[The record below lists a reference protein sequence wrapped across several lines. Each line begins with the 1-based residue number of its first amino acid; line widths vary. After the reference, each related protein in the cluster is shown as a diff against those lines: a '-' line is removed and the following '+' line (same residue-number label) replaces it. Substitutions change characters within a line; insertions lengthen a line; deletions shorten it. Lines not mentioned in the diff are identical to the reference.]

1 MTAELRDRESGTS
14 ERKWRRRSL
23 WSLVLLIPLSLAI
36 ESYDSVKALLGDS
49 DLFPRRVA
57 WGESAR
63 FGGSD
68 WKLTDLRGAF
78 GMSNLPPDSVPVLAD
93 FQVKIGDPDL
103 QNRWLGC
110 KVMLIDK
117 DGRRWSPTSVVVSL
131 KTTDNVQT
139 CTSAIFSGAK
149 GGDTLNLRETFL
161 VPKEA
166 TKSVRPAVGVA
177 SERPHFLLF
186 QLEKD

>member
-1 MTAELRDRESGTS
+1 MTAEILDRENEAR

-23 WSLVLLIPLSLAI
+23 WSLVLLIPLAFAVQA
-36 ESYDSVKALLGDS
+36 YDSVKALLGDD

-57 WGESAR
+57 WGQSAR

-78 GMSNLPPDSVPVLAD
+78 GMANLPPDSVPVLAD
-93 FQVKIGDPDL
+93 FSVKVGDPTL
-103 QNRWLGC
+103 QKLWLGC

-117 DGRRWSPTSVVVSL
+117 DGRRWSPTFAVTL
-131 KTTDNVQT
+131 KTEGNVQT
-139 CTSAIFSGAK
+139 CVSAIFSGARS
-149 GGDTLNLRETFL
+149 GDTLNLRETFL

-166 TKSVRPAVGVA
+166 TKSIRPAVGVA

>member
-1 MTAELRDRESGTS
+1 MTAEALDQENRAG

-23 WSLVLLIPLSLAI
+23 WSLALLIPLALAV

-49 DLFPRRVA
+49 DLFARRVV
-57 WGESAR
+57 WGQSAH
-63 FGGSD
+63 FGSD

-93 FQVKIGDPDL
+93 FQVKVGDPDL
-103 QNRWLGC
+103 QKLWLGC
-110 KVMLIDK
+110 KVTLIDK
-117 DGRRWSPTSVVVSL
+117 DGRRWSPTSIISL
-131 KTTDNVQT
+131 KTPDNVGN
-139 CTSAIFSGAK
+139 CISAIFSGAK
-149 GGDTLNLRETFL
+149 SGDTVNLRETFL

-166 TKSVRPAVGVA
+166 TKSIRPAVSVA

-186 QLEKD
+186 RLEKD

>member
-1 MTAELRDRESGTS
+1 MTAQALDQDNRAG

-23 WSLVLLIPLSLAI
+23 WSLVLLIPLAVAV
-36 ESYDSVKALLGDS
+36 ETYDSVKALLADN
-49 DLFPRRVA
+49 DLFARRVA
-57 WGESAR
+57 WGQSAH

-78 GMSNLPPDSVPVLAD
+78 GMANLPPDSVPVLAD
-93 FQVKIGDPDL
+93 FQVTVGNPDL
-103 QNRWLGC
+103 QNLWLGC
-110 KVMLIDK
+110 KIVLVDK
-117 DGRRWSPTSVVVSL
+117 DGRRWSPTSLVSL
-131 KTTDNVQT
+131 KTPDTVQT
-139 CTSAIFSGAK
+139 CISAMFSGARS
-149 GGDTLNLRETFL
+149 GATLNLRETFL

-166 TKSVRPAVGVA
+166 TKSIRPAVGVA

>member
-1 MTAELRDRESGTS
+1 MTAQVLDRESGTS

-23 WSLVLLIPLSLAI
+23 WSLVLLVPLSLAI
-36 ESYDSVKALLGDS
+36 ESYDSVKALLGDN

-57 WGESAR
+57 WGENAR

-78 GMSNLPPDSVPVLAD
+78 GMSNLPPDIVPVLAD
-93 FQVKIGDPDL
+93 FSVKIGDPDL

-110 KVMLIDK
+110 RVMLIDK
-117 DGRRWSPTSVVVSL
+117 DGRRWSPTSIASL
-131 KTTDNVQT
+131 KTADNVQT
-139 CTSAIFSGAK
+139 CISAIFSGARS
-149 GGDTLNLRETFL
+149 GDTLNLRETFL

-166 TKSVRPAVGVA
+166 TKSIRPAVGIA

>member
-1 MTAELRDRESGTS
+1 MTARVLDRESGRS
-14 ERKWRRRSL
+14 EQKWGRRSL
-23 WSLVLLIPLSLAI
+23 WSLLLLVPLALAI
-36 ESYDSVKALLGDS
+36 EAYDSVKALLSDD

-57 WGESAR
+57 WGETAR

-93 FQVKIGDPDL
+93 FQVKIGNPDL
-103 QNRWLGC
+103 QNLWLGC
-110 KVMLIDK
+110 RIMLIDK
-117 DGRRWSPTSVVVSL
+117 DGRRWSPTSIVSL

-139 CTSAIFSGAK
+139 CISAIFSGAK
-149 GGDTLNLRETFL
+149 SGDTLNLRETFL

-166 TKSVRPAVGVA
+166 TKTIQPAVGVA

>member
-1 MTAELRDRESGTS
+1 MTAETLDHENRAG

-23 WSLVLLIPLSLAI
+23 WSLLLLIPLALGVEA
-36 ESYDSVKALLGDS
+36 YDSVKTWLGNNDLL
-49 DLFPRRVA
+49 PRRVA
-57 WGESAR
+57 WGQSAH

-93 FQVKIGDPDL
+93 FQVKIGNPDL
-103 QNRWLGC
+103 QKLWLGC
-110 KVMLIDK
+110 KVILIDK
-117 DGRRWSPTSVVVSL
+117 DGRRWSPTSIVSL
-131 KTTDNVQT
+131 KTPDNVGN
-139 CTSAIFSGAK
+139 CISAIFSGAK
-149 GGDTLNLRETFL
+149 SGDTLNLRETFL

-166 TKSVRPAVGVA
+166 TKSIRPAVSVA
-177 SERPHFLLF
+177 SERPRFLLF

>member
-1 MTAELRDRESGTS
+1 MTAEALDQEHKSG

-23 WSLVLLIPLSLAI
+23 WSLVLLIPLALAV
-36 ESYDSVKALLGDS
+36 ESYDSVRTLLRNN

-57 WGESAR
+57 WGQSAH
-63 FGGSD
+63 FAGSD

-93 FQVKIGDPDL
+93 FQVKIGNPDL
-103 QNRWLGC
+103 QKLWLGC

-117 DGRRWSPTSVVVSL
+117 DGRRWSPTSIVSL
-131 KTTDNVQT
+131 KTPDNIGNCV
-139 CTSAIFSGAK
+139 SAIFSGART
-149 GGDTLNLRETFL
+149 GDTLNLRETFL

-166 TKSVRPAVGVA
+166 TKSIWPAIGVA

>member
-1 MTAELRDRESGTS
+1 MTAEALDQENTAG

-23 WSLVLLIPLSLAI
+23 WSLLLLVPLALAV
-36 ESYDSVKALLGDS
+36 EAYDSVKALLADN
-49 DLFPRRVA
+49 DLFARRVV
-57 WGESAR
+57 WGQSAH

-78 GMSNLPPDSVPVLAD
+78 GMANLPPDTVPVLAD
-93 FQVKIGDPDL
+93 FQVTVGNPDL
-103 QNRWLGC
+103 QNLWLGC
-110 KVMLIDK
+110 KIVLIDK
-117 DGRRWSPTSVVVSL
+117 DGRRWSPTSIIAL
-131 KTTDNVQT
+131 KTTGNAQT
-139 CTSAIFSGAK
+139 CISAIFSGAK
-149 GGDTLNLRETFL
+149 SGDTLNLRETFL

-166 TKSVRPAVGVA
+166 TKSIRPAVGVT

>member
-1 MTAELRDRESGTS
+1 MTAEVLDQERRVG

-23 WSLVLLIPLSLAI
+23 WSLVLLIPLALGVEA
-36 ESYDSVKALLGDS
+36 YDSVKALLGDN
-49 DLFPRRVA
+49 DLFARRVA
-57 WGESAR
+57 WGQSTH

-93 FQVKIGDPDL
+93 FQVKVGDPDL
-103 QNRWLGC
+103 QHLWLGC

-117 DGRRWSPTSVVVSL
+117 DGRRWSPTSIVSL
-131 KTTDNVQT
+131 KTTDKVET
-139 CTSAIFSGAK
+139 CVSAIFSGAK
-149 GGDTLNLRETFL
+149 SGDTLNLRETFL

-166 TKSVRPAVGVA
+166 TKSIRPAVSVA
-177 SERPHFLLF
+177 GERPRFLLF

>member
-1 MTAELRDRESGTS
+1 MTAEPIDQENRAG

-23 WSLVLLIPLSLAI
+23 WSLILLIPLALAV
-36 ESYDSVKALLGDS
+36 EAYDSVKALLADN
-49 DLFPRRVA
+49 DLLSRRVA
-57 WGESAR
+57 WGQSAH

-78 GMSNLPPDSVPVLAD
+78 GMANLPPDAVPVLAD
-93 FQVKIGDPDL
+93 FQVKVGNPDL
-103 QNRWLGC
+103 QDLWLGC
-110 KVMLIDK
+110 KIVLIDK
-117 DGRRWSPTSVVVSL
+117 DGRRWSPTSIVSL
-131 KTTDNVQT
+131 KTTDTVQT
-139 CTSAIFSGAK
+139 CISAIFSGAK
-149 GGDTLNLRETFL
+149 SGDTLNLRETFL

-166 TKSVRPAVGVA
+166 IKSIRPAVGLA

>member
-1 MTAELRDRESGTS
+1 MTAQGLDRENGTS
-14 ERKWRRRSL
+14 ERRWRRRSL
-23 WSLVLLIPLSLAI
+23 WSLVLLVPLSLAI
-36 ESYDSVKALLGDS
+36 GSYDSVKALLGGN

-78 GMSNLPPDSVPVLAD
+78 GMSNLAPDSVPVLAD
-93 FQVKIGDPDL
+93 FSVKIGDPDL

-117 DGRRWSPTSVVVSL
+117 DGRRWSPTSIASL

-139 CTSAIFSGAK
+139 CISAIFSGARS
-149 GGDTLNLRETFL
+149 GDTLNLRETFL

-166 TKSVRPAVGVA
+166 TKSIRPAVGVA

>member
-1 MTAELRDRESGTS
+1 MTAETLERESAIG

-23 WSLVLLIPLSLAI
+23 WSLVLLIPLALAV
-36 ESYDSVKALLGDS
+36 EAYDSVKTLLANN
-49 DLFPRRVA
+49 DLFARRVV
-57 WGESAR
+57 WGQSTH

-93 FQVKIGDPDL
+93 FQVKVGDPDL
-103 QNRWLGC
+103 QHLWLGC

-117 DGRRWSPTSVVVSL
+117 DGRRWSPTSVVSL
-131 KTTDNVQT
+131 KTTDDVKT
-139 CTSAIFSGAK
+139 CISAMFSGARS
-149 GGDTLNLRETFL
+149 GDTLNLRETFL

-166 TKSVRPAVGVA
+166 TKSIRPAISVT

>member
-1 MTAELRDRESGTS
+1 MTAQALDRDNRAG
-14 ERKWRRRSL
+14 ERKWRRRSF
-23 WSLVLLIPLSLAI
+23 WSLTLLIPLALAV
-36 ESYDSVKALLGDS
+36 EAYDSVKTLLGNN

-57 WGESAR
+57 WDQSAQ

-93 FQVKIGDPDL
+93 FQVKIGNPDL
-103 QNRWLGC
+103 QKLWLGC
-110 KVMLIDK
+110 KIVLVDK
-117 DGRRWSPTSVVVSL
+117 DGRRWSPTSIVSL
-131 KTTDNVQT
+131 KTPDNVGN
-139 CTSAIFSGAK
+139 CISAIFSGARS
-149 GGDTLNLRETFL
+149 GDTLNLRETFL

-166 TKSVRPAVGVA
+166 TKSVRPAVSVA
-177 SERPHFLLF
+177 SERPRFLLF

>member
-1 MTAELRDRESGTS
+1 MTAQVLDRESGTS
-14 ERKWRRRSL
+14 ERKWRRRGL

-36 ESYDSVKALLGDS
+36 ESYDNVKALLGDN

-68 WKLTDLRGAF
+68 WKLTNLRGAF
-78 GMSNLPPDSVPVLAD
+78 GMSKLPPDSVPVLAD

-103 QNRWLGC
+103 QRRWLGC
-110 KVMLIDK
+110 KAMLIDK
-117 DGRRWSPTSVVVSL
+117 DGRRWLSTSVVSL
-131 KTTDNVQT
+131 KTPDNVQT
-139 CTSAIFSGAK
+139 CTSATFSGAK
-149 GGDTLNLRETFL
+149 SGDTLNLRETFL

-166 TKSVRPAVGVA
+166 TKSIRPAIGVA

>member
-1 MTAELRDRESGTS
+1 MTAGVLDQESRAG

-23 WSLVLLIPLSLAI
+23 WSLVLLIPLALGVEAH
-36 ESYDSVKALLGDS
+36 DSVKTLLGNN
-49 DLFPRRVA
+49 DLFARRIA
-57 WGESAR
+57 WGQSAH

-93 FQVKIGDPDL
+93 FQVKVGDPDL
-103 QNRWLGC
+103 RNLWLGC

-117 DGRRWSPTSVVVSL
+117 DGRRWSPTSIVSL

-139 CTSAIFSGAK
+139 CVSAIFSGAK
-149 GGDTLNLRETFL
+149 SGDTLNLRETFL

-166 TKSVRPAVGVA
+166 TKSIRPAVSMA
-177 SERPHFLLF
+177 SERPHFLQF

>member
-1 MTAELRDRESGTS
+1 MTAQLLDGNSGTS

-23 WSLVLLIPLSLAI
+23 WSLVLLVPLSLAV
-36 ESYDSVKALLGDS
+36 EAYDSVKALLGDN

-57 WGESAR
+57 WGQSVR

-78 GMSNLPPDSVPVLAD
+78 GMSNLPPDAVPVLAD
-93 FQVKIGDPDL
+93 FSVKIGDPDL

-117 DGRRWSPTSVVVSL
+117 DGRRWSPTSVASL
-131 KTTDNVQT
+131 KTTDNVQS

-149 GGDTLNLRETFL
+149 SGDTVNLRETFL

-166 TKSVRPAVGVA
+166 TKSIRPAVGVA

-186 QLEKD
+186 QLERD

>member
-1 MTAELRDRESGTS
+1 MTAQGLDRESGTI
-14 ERKWRRRSL
+14 ERKRRRRSL
-23 WSLVLLIPLSLAI
+23 WSLVLLVPLGLAI
-36 ESYDSVKALLGDS
+36 GSYDSVKALLGGN

-93 FQVKIGDPDL
+93 FSVKIGDPDL

-117 DGRRWSPTSVVVSL
+117 HGRRWSPTSIASP
-131 KTTDNVQT
+131 KTTDDVQT
-139 CTSAIFSGAK
+139 CISAIFSGAK
-149 GGDTLNLRETFL
+149 SGDTLNLRETFL

-166 TKSVRPAVGVA
+166 TKSIRPAVGVA